1 MEILFNVKDIFKD
14 IKITFNKT
22 MKKKKNSGKTAFQK

>member
-14 IKITFNKT
+14 IKITFNKI
-22 MKKKKNSGKTAFQK
+22 MKKKNSGKTAFQK